1 MNGQSIDTPSSHGA
15 RCWIVSGHFGCLL
28 LVVCFCCALGPFG
41 GGRVAAAEA
50 PVATETSAGFAA
62 DDRGLAILTDAVS
75 IRRLPVDDADRRHP
89 VVLQGVVTFA
99 DELGTYFFLQD
110 ETSGI
115 YVQAGELG
123 MAVNRGDRIVLEGV
137 TYSGKFASGVRDP
150 VIRVAG
156 HGGMPASAEATIVD
170 LVRGR
175 YDSLWVETRG
185 VVRSVVREGSD
196 VIVTLADGGEKL
208 QVRLKE
214 LSEELPSGWV
224 DSELRVSGVS
234 STKFDARGRLE
245 KFQLLVPGLD
255 QVVVEKPA
263 RVDPFDLPIRAIGQ
277 LLRFT
282 PPESAGHRIK
292 VQGTVSG
299 RRGGRLFFVTDS
311 ASAVTVRTSER
322 VALQIGDQVEVI
334 GFPEMGRCAPEVLDA
349 SIRRTASGIAPAAV
363 RVIGADLFSRV
374 NHANLVTTEGWLIDH
389 TVRPGDDVLVLQ
401 MDGFTFPA
409 ILEMSGDGGRLED
422 VRDGSLVRVT
432 GVCVIELDPNGVPES
447 AQVLLRSLE
456 DVEVLRKPSWWTIR
470 YTVPAA
476 ALGLGVAFAAI
487 AWGVLL
493 RRKLAQ
499 QAIVLRRNYE
509 QELTLEQRYRELF
522 ENATDIVYTADLQG
536 NVTSANRASTQVLG
550 YSGEELLTM
559 NLFHILSG
567 NDADVARRMTER
579 KLAEGGTTTYRVE
592 IIAKDGRAVPMEL
605 NTRLITKSGKPF
617 EVHGIGRDLT
627 ERLQSEESLLRSEQ
641 RFRKAFQAS
650 PVSSAVST
658 IAEGRVV
665 DVNDGFL
672 NLFGFEREEVI
683 GKLALDLGIW
693 ADAGERS
700 ALMRDL
706 QSGKGL
712 RNVECRLISKS
723 GARLEGLVSAEMI
736 DFDGEPCSLV
746 ITHDITERTRLEV
759 LLRNSQK
766 MQAAGQL
773 AAGLVHDF
781 NNILTV
787 IQGHA
792 SVLLS
797 SGEFQGQA
805 NKSLSRV
812 LEAAAR
818 ASGLTRQLM
827 AFSRKQAVHRRQ
839 INLNDLV
846 VNLLDLLQDVVGSKV
861 RLSHELTPDLPTVS
875 AEVGMIEQVLVNL
888 AVNARDA
895 MSGGGVLSIRSSWLT
910 LEVGKVP
917 WNPNAKEGLCVC
929 LNVADTGRG
938 MDREILSRVFE
949 PYYSTK
955 AVGKGTGLGL
965 SVVYAMMKQHE
976 GWIEVESEVD
986 QGTSFNLYFPAS
998 AAPAEELVRAATFD
1012 GILPVGNETI
1022 LVVEDE
1028 ESLLYFVA
1036 HLLQRQGYR
1045 VLQATSGEQALE
1057 VWADRRT
1064 EIDLVFTD
1072 IVMPGG
1078 MSGLEL
1084 AERLRGDDPLVKV
1097 LFTSGYH
1104 HVVDNEKVEFQDG
1117 LNFVPK
1123 PYEPAKLATT
1133 LRNCLDAVKPVW

>member
-1 MNGQSIDTPSSHGA
+1 MA
-15 RCWIVSGHFGCLL
+15 FGHLGRL
-28 LVVCFCCALGPFG
+28 LVAVCFCWTLGPFG
-41 GGRVAAAEA
+41 GMRVGGAEA
-50 PVATETSAGFAA
+50 PVATGTPEDSVAVAGTGAEFRA
-62 DDRGLAILTDAVS
+62 DDPGPALLTDALS
-75 IRRLPVDDADRRHP
+75 IRRLPVDDADRRNS
-89 VVLQGVVTFA
+89 VRLQGVVTFA
-99 DELGTYFFLQD
+99 DEPGNYFFLQD
-110 ETSGI
+110 ETAGI
-115 YVQAGELG
+115 YVQGGESG
-123 MAVNRGDRIVLEGV
+123 VGVKRGDRIVLEGV
-137 TYSGKFASGVRDP
+137 TYSGKFASIVRDP
-150 VIRVAG
+150 VIRLSG
-156 HGGMPASAEATIVD
+156 HGGMPQPALVTMVD
-170 LVRGR
+170 LGRGR

-185 VVRSVVREGSD
+185 VVRSVVHEGGD
-196 VIVTLADGGEKL
+196 VIVTMAEGGAKL
-208 QVRLKE
+208 QVRLKGP
-214 LSEELPSGWV
+214 LEEPPSGWV

-234 STKFDARGRLE
+234 STQFDARRRLE

-255 QVVVEKPA
+255 QVEMEKPA
-263 RVDPFDLPIRAIGQ
+263 RVDPFDLPTRAIGQ

-282 PPESAGHRIK
+282 PPESAVHRIK
-292 VQGTVSG
+292 VEGTVSG
-299 RRGGRLFFVTDS
+299 MRGGRLFFVTDS
-311 ASAVTVRTSER
+311 ANAVTVRTAER
-322 VALQIGDQVEVI
+322 IALEVGDHVEVI

-349 SIRRTASGIAPAAV
+349 SVRRVGKSPVPESV
-363 RVIGADLFSRV
+363 RVIGGDLFSRV
-374 NHANLVTTEGWLIDH
+374 NHANLVTTEGWLIDR

-409 ILEMSGDGGRLED
+409 ILESSGEGRRLQE
-422 VRDGSLVRVT
+422 VRVGSLVRVT
-432 GVCVIELDPNGVPES
+432 GTCLIELDPNGVPES
-447 AQVLLRSLE
+447 AQVLLRALE
-456 DVEVLRKPSWWTIR
+456 DVEVLRGPPWWTLR

-476 ALGLGVAFAAI
+476 GLGLGAAFAAI

-499 QAIVLRRNYE
+499 QAVVLRRNYE

-536 NVTSANRASTQVLG
+536 NVTSVNRAATLVLG
-550 YSGEELLTM
+550 YSREELLKL

-567 NDADVARRMTER
+567 SYVEVAHRMTER
-579 KLAEGGTTTYRVE
+579 KLAEGGATTYRVE

-605 NTRLITKSGKPF
+605 NTRLISASGKPF

-641 RFRKAFQAS
+641 RFRKAFQATT
-650 PVSSAVST
+650 VSSAVST

-736 DFDGEPCSLV
+736 DFGGEPCSLV

-846 VNLLDLLQDVVGSKV
+846 MNLLDMLRDVVGSNV
-861 RLSHELTPDLPTVS
+861 HLTHELAPDLPTVS
-875 AEVGMIEQVLVNL
+875 AEVGMVEQVLINL

-895 MSGGGVLSIRSSWLT
+895 MPGGGVLSIRSSWLT
-910 LEVGKVP
+910 LEVGKMP

-929 LNVADTGRG
+929 LNISDTGGG
-938 MDREILSRVFE
+938 MDREILSRAFE

-955 AVGKGTGLGL
+955 AASKGTGLGL
-965 SVVYAMMKQHE
+965 SVVYAIMKQHD

-986 QGTSFNLYFPAS
+986 LGTSFNLYFPAS
-998 AAPAEELVRAATFD
+998 DVPAEALVRAATFG

-1036 HLLQRQGYR
+1036 HLLQRQGYQ
-1045 VLQATSGEQALE
+1045 VLQATSGEQAFE
-1057 VWADRRT
+1057 VWANRRAD
-1064 EIDLVFTD
+1064 IDLVFTD

-1078 MSGLEL
+1078 ISGLEL
-1084 AERLRGDDPLVKV
+1084 AERLRAEDPGVKV

-1104 HVVDNEKVEFQDG
+1104 HVVENEKVAFQDG

-1123 PYEPAKLATT
+1123 PYEPTKLATT
-1133 LRNCLDAVKPVW
+1133 VRNCLDAVKPVW